1 MRCNKETK
9 LRVICYM
16 QKSKNRWIQVAG
28 ARETLKVENV
38 VLTEGQTIM
47 EEVGGRLKFED
58 NATQLFGER
67 IKQEWKPAWK
77 RVKTA
82 LQKGTKQMVI
92 KAYRFKGQQSRF
104 FREQEEECHL
114 LLNQNLHPRNTSS
127 IMSVLEQMVET
138 RSWKATRGLI

>member
-1 MRCNKETK
+1 
-9 LRVICYM
+9 
-16 QKSKNRWIQVAG
+16 
-28 ARETLKVENV
+28 
-38 VLTEGQTIM
+38 M

-92 KAYRFKGQQSRF
+92 KAYQFKGQQSKF